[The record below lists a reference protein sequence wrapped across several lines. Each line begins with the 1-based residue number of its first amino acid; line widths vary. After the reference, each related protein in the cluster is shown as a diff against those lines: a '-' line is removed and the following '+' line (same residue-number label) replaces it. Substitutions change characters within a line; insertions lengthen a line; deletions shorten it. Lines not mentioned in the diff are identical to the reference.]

1 MGDRGREPATG
12 RRRFSSAP
20 LAFAVLLLAP
30 VITALVWCSVDGLFM
45 APAWGEKFDSP
56 GER

>member
-45 APAWGEKFDSP
+45 APAWGEKFDIA
-56 GER
+56 G